1 MNDFDPDFVLRDET
15 MLRDGTQA
23 TIRVMRPD
31 DRERVIAAF
40 DKLDEM
46 TMYTRFFAF
55 HKHVPEHELVRL
67 NEIDFVHVA
76 GLVVT
81 IGSGSDETIIG
92 GTTYIAGTAVDGTR
106 FAEVAFT
113 VEEDYQGQ
121 GLATKLFRAL
131 ATIARRHGITRFV
144 ADVLAGNA
152 PMLAVFACTG
162 LPMRRQREDG
172 VIHLEME
179 LGPEA

>member
-1 MNDFDPDFVLRDET
+1 MKDPDYDFHVEVE
-15 MLRDGTQA
+15 LRDGTPA
-23 TIRVMRPD
+23 TIRTMRAD

-40 DKLDEM
+40 AKLDEM
-46 TMYTRFFAF
+46 TIYTRFFAF
-55 HKHVPEHELVRL
+55 HKQLPEHELARID
-67 NEIDFVHVA
+67 EIDFVHVT

-81 IGSGSDETIIG
+81 VGFGNDETVIG
-92 GTTYIAGTAVDGTR
+92 GATYIADTAADGTR

-113 VEEDYQGQ
+113 IEEDYQGQ
-121 GLATKLFRAL
+121 GLATRLFGIL

-152 PMLAVFACTG
+152 AMLAVFARTG
-162 LPMRRQREDG
+162 LPVRRQREAG